1 MIDML
6 QKDETMVLKMLR
18 ELKEN
23 VENRKNTNKEKTRRN
38 QIEIVQLKH
47 TVTKMKNSVVSKAD
61 VSRQSK
67 KSANL
72 KMEQWKLLSL
82 RNGRRTD

>member
-6 QKDETMVLKMLR
+6 QKDETMVLKMFR

-38 QIEIVQLKH
+38 QIEIVQLKR